1 MKKHYTLYNIG
12 KLLILS
18 CVLLLGGTE
27 VAMGQGQINEDI
39 LPKYTT
45 TEYLYVAPRVEG
57 TIRLQEDGAANNLDG
72 YIRWYT
78 EYNKS
83 NGTIGL
89 TRTSEEL
96 TEYSNGYAWYNESGN
111 VITGTAQNVITYE
124 FSAEQIR
131 NGITIVCDASSV
143 IAEYNRITRILTP
156 RAVSIQH
163 RYVVRNASDRFN
175 VLNAKKSALD
185 GLMTGRNDISDLLNK
200 NDKSQYVLYQYDI
213 HTPIETGTN
222 YRLPERVSNYFT
234 SDTQAADAVRWHFYG
249 EDGKLQQTITTR
261 DPRLSYTFDNNG
273 RNEIADLTK
282 QHYRYILTEVASG
295 TWNGDNF
302 WANGSGWYPVSLLN
316 ITLEPYS
323 KPMDKDALENAYE
336 RDEAAYQDRMVEQL
350 MNDKK
355 FERIVNISFE
365 GEGDELS
372 NPESQLQDNPL
383 NNIKD
388 APDAES
394 YYAFADP
401 LRAANRKG
409 NRLSV
414 GRGEYALYRTLNYPG
429 ISTDNVRVSL
439 GNNRY
444 GTYDDYFA
452 TTDGNYHVKVVDRLW
467 EKTNGTQSGYFMYL
481 DATDEAGVITNLS
494 LKDQTLCQN
503 TSLIVS
509 AWICELAHKKPGVDV
524 AHADVAFT
532 FKKRNTATGEE
543 TILSKFYSGILS
555 NNPENGE
562 DANNNSMPTA
572 KWQQISFKFTIQ
584 EALGENEEY
593 LLEVAN
599 NSKSSDGADYG
610 IDDIQVYRSLPDIDV
625 ERQTACDALT
635 LEIRSDYTTILKNM
649 GWEEGKE
656 VDLSVIEDNS
666 ELKKFRYGLNGED
679 GNTPYKY
686 AGNAYFAF
694 IGNYNKDDRPQT
706 NDWIVVNKNVGDT
719 DHQARYAFRVVVPT
733 IREGKTEE
741 GITYEGVPTTQSDA
755 LRAER
760 ILNIRA
766 INDYNKDFPDNSID
780 ASKIGDPSNDTFNET
795 EYNKAIRI
803 LYTQLRIPRICCP
816 WLIGDRLHLTAIDV
830 TNTELKYRTQK
841 LEDGNEATG
850 KYHVMLFS
858 SLDVAGEG
866 SVNPYDP
873 CSLVSEFTIQP
884 PTTIQIQTVANA
896 ETALCAGA
904 LRKITATLE
913 GYDEQGNLIEPD
925 DMPDYIFDWYLGP
938 WSDYEKETVTYNN
951 QSHLLKEA
959 LTYFRK
965 NIEGDSYTGTIT
977 EEQLQKWIT
986 DGNSDQKAIATFL
999 SNLGEAG
1006 KLRTGITKDESL
1018 DVIINDEGEF
1028 VALPYVWE
1036 KYDTDQ
1042 WLICTDETKVSI
1054 PIAGTNI
1061 PELHPGF
1068 NGSTYPLGEVP
1079 LRLGQIHMDGQLAL
1093 EVPINAEAIVM
1104 AENATY
1110 LGLLNSGAE
1119 LLLKT
1124 ADDENPQTVGT
1135 VVELN
1140 IQKDTQTAQIKIKF
1154 SGNAKNLLHEG
1165 GSYELLVPF
1174 GQYDAN
1180 GLMGSQCDGLLSMPI
1195 KVVPEYLTWQGDEK
1209 GSWYNDGSNWTIS
1222 TQEDLYGAVTN
1233 TEDTPTFSPLYF
1245 TRITVPENGLLSLVD
1260 ETSLKGT
1267 NDDILN
1273 LESIQNAT
1281 GNIAQ
1286 EMAVD
1291 NVNGTLKIVPY
1302 YGNKVEQIYFKPEA
1316 KLMNQHF
1323 LKYEKAWVEFEIA
1336 NNEKRWMASPLQ
1348 DVYAGDIYAPKANGK
1363 QETEAFEDIN
1373 YTTDSY
1379 SRWTPAFYQKAWN
1392 KAIEYATDNEGNRES
1407 VAAVQSNWSIE
1418 YNDVRVPY
1426 TIGKGFYLSVEDVP
1440 TENGGNGTALVRL
1453 PKADAVTDYKY
1464 EEAAAKASVLRAD
1477 ETSKA
1482 NSGKLV
1488 GLSNGSYTLSLGEG
1502 TEVNGD
1508 GTHFLVGNPFMTY
1521 LNMAEFLKEN
1531 SAVLEPKYWTLTN
1544 GATDASV
1551 GTPDV
1556 GFNGG
1561 SNNGTVAPMQAFF
1574 VELKSGVT
1582 PKQITFTPDM
1592 MSATE
1597 APTAEATTKS
1607 ASATNPVITLT
1618 AERGDVKSKAS
1629 LLAYDKADNGYKA
1642 DEDAVVLLDSE
1653 LDAPMVYTVSG
1664 SKAAQVNAVKSIR
1677 NIGLGVY
1684 NETND
1689 EVTLTIEGL
1698 SRLAEPLYLYD
1709 AHTRKSVKLEDDS
1722 YSLQVAGDSHGRYFL
1737 RDSELGSELENTIS
1751 IYSARRRQVI
1761 VSSLRPVKEIKVFGL
1776 NGSQAR
1782 QFSVNTTQYSFD
1794 LPAGIY
1800 MIHASDGEQA
1810 HTEKVIV
1817 R

>member
-18 CVLLLGGTE
+18 CVLLLGGTGK
-27 VAMGQGQINEDI
+27 AWGQVQGRIDDTVQPE
-39 LPKYTT
+39 YTT
-45 TEYLYVAPRVEG
+45 TEYLYVAPGVEG
-57 TIRLQEDGAANNLDG
+57 TIRLQEDNVANNLDG

-78 EYNKS
+78 EYDGS
-83 NGTIGL
+83 NGIIGL
-89 TRTSEEL
+89 TSNL
-96 TEYSNGYAWYNESGN
+96 TRYSNGYAWYNSGDDD
-111 VITGTAQNVITYE
+111 TGTDQNVITYE

-131 NGITIVCDASSV
+131 SGITIVCDASSV
-143 IAEYNRITRILTP
+143 IASYSGNTLTP
-156 RAVSIQH
+156 RVVSIRH
-163 RYVVRNASDRFN
+163 KYVVQNASNRFS

-185 GLMTGRNDISDLLNK
+185 GLMTGRDNISDLLNA

-234 SDTQAADAVRWHFYG
+234 SSTQAANAVRWHFYG
-249 EDGKLQQTITTR
+249 EDGQLQQTITTR
-261 DPRLSYTFDNNG
+261 DLRLSYTFDDNG
-273 RNEIADLTK
+273 RNEINDLTK

-302 WANGSGWYPVSLLN
+302 RANGRGWYPVSLLN

-336 RDEAAYQDRMVEQL
+336 GDEAAYQDRMVEQL

-365 GEGDELS
+365 GEGDELP

-394 YYAFADP
+394 YYAFASP
-401 LRAANRKG
+401 HLAAYRKG

-429 ISTDNVRVSL
+429 ISTDNVDVPL

-452 TTDGNYHVKVVDRLW
+452 TSDGNYHVKVVDRLW
-467 EKTNGTQSGYFMYL
+467 EKTDGTQSGYFMYL

-494 LKDQTLCQN
+494 LEDQTLCQN

-509 AWICELAHKKPGVDV
+509 AWICELAHKKTGVDV

-532 FKKRNTATGEE
+532 FKKRNKDTGEE

-555 NNPENGE
+555 NNPGNGGTG
-562 DANNNSMPTA
+562 NNSSMPTA

-656 VDLSVIEDNS
+656 VDLSVIENDPD
-666 ELKKFRYGLNGED
+666 LQKFRYGLNGEEGD
-679 GNTPYKY
+679 TPYKY

-694 IGNYNKDDRPQT
+694 IGNYNKDDKPQT
-706 NDWIVVNKNVGDT
+706 NDWIVVNKNVGGT

-733 IREGKTEE
+733 IRVGKTEG

-766 INDYNKDFPDNSID
+766 IKDYNKDFPNNSID

-795 EYNKAIRI
+795 EYNIAIRQ

-841 LEDGNEATG
+841 LEDGKEATG

-858 SLDVAGEG
+858 SLDVAEG
-866 SVNPYDP
+866 NTVNPYDP

-913 GYDEQGNLIEPD
+913 GYDEQGNLIEPK
-925 DMPDYIFDWYLGP
+925 DMPEYIFDWYLGP
-938 WSDYEKETVTYNN
+938 WSDYEKETVTYDN

-977 EEQLQKWIT
+977 EEQLQRWIT
-986 DGNSDQKAIATFL
+986 NGTKDQKAIATFL
-999 SNLGEAG
+999 SGLGEAG

-1036 KYDTDQ
+1036 EYDTDQ

-1054 PIAGTNI
+1054 PLAGTDI

-1079 LRLGQIHMDGQLAL
+1079 LRLGQIHMDGQLEL

-1104 AENATY
+1104 AENATR
-1110 LGLLNSGAE
+1110 LGLLNEKEAE

-1124 ADDENPQTVGT
+1124 ADDENPQPVGT

-1140 IQKDTQTAQIKIKF
+1140 IQKDTPTAQIKIRF
-1154 SGNAKNLLHEG
+1154 SGEAKNLLHEG

-1174 GQYDAN
+1174 GQYDDG

-1195 KVVPEYLTWQGDEK
+1195 KVVPEYLTWQGGEGD
-1209 GSWYNDGSNWTIS
+1209 SWYNDGGNWTIS
-1222 TQEDLYGAVTN
+1222 TQKDLYGAVTN
-1233 TEDTPTFSPLYF
+1233 TENTPTFSPLYF

-1267 NDDILN
+1267 SGILN
-1273 LESIQNAT
+1273 LGTIQDAT
-1281 GNIAQ
+1281 DNIAQ

-1291 NVNGTLKIVPY
+1291 NENGTLKIVPY

-1316 KLMNQHF
+1316 KLMNQHY
-1323 LKYEKAWVEFEIA
+1323 LDYEKAWVEFEIA

-1348 DVYAGDIYAPKANGK
+1348 NVYAGDIYAPKANGK
-1363 QETEAFEDIN
+1363 QDTKAFENIN
-1373 YTTDSY
+1373 YTTDY
-1379 SRWTPAFYQKAWN
+1379 SRWAPAFYQKAWN
-1392 KAIEYATDNEGNRES
+1392 QDIEYAINEDGSNLEK
-1407 VAAVQSNWSIE
+1407 VTAVQSNWSIE

-1426 TIGKGFYLSVEDVP
+1426 KIGKGFYLSVEDVP
-1440 TENGGNGTALVRL
+1440 TENGGTGTALVRL
-1453 PKADAVTDYKY
+1453 PKADTEYAY
-1464 EEAAAKASVLRAD
+1464 ETKSSLRSGEGLA
-1477 ETSKA
+1477 KA

-1488 GLSNGSYTLSLGEG
+1488 EFTEGSKYTLPLDED
-1502 TEVNGD
+1502 VDGD
-1508 GTHFLVGNPFMTY
+1508 DIHFLVGNPFMTY
-1521 LNMAEFLKEN
+1521 LNMEAFLDANKD
-1531 SAVLEPKYWTLTN
+1531 VLASKYWTLTN
-1544 GATDASV
+1544 GAPNASV

-1556 GFNGG
+1556 GFDESG
-1561 SNNGTVAPMQAFF
+1561 STNGTVAPMQAFF
-1574 VELKSGVT
+1574 VELKEEAKASAET
-1582 PKQITFTPDM
+1582 KSITFTPDM

-1597 APTAEATTKS
+1597 APATEVTTKS

-1629 LLAYDKADNGYKA
+1629 LLTYDKADNGYKA

-1722 YSLQVAGDSHGRYFL
+1722 YSLRVAGDSHGRYFL

-1751 IYSARRRQVI
+1751 IYSARRGQVI

-1776 NGSQAR
+1776 NGSQVR
-1782 QFSVNTTQYSFD
+1782 QFSVNTTQYSFN

-1800 MIHASDGEQA
+1800 MIHAGDGEQA

>member
-18 CVLLLGGTE
+18 CVLLLGGTGK
-27 VAMGQGQINEDI
+27 AWGQVQGRIDDTVQPE
-39 LPKYTT
+39 YTT
-45 TEYLYVAPRVEG
+45 TEYLYVAPDVEG
-57 TIRLQEDGAANNLDG
+57 TIRLQDDEVANNLDG

-78 EYNKS
+78 VYNNS
-83 NGTIGL
+83 NGTTGL
-89 TRTSEEL
+89 TSKL
-96 TEYSNGYAWYNESGN
+96 TEYSNGYAWYNESGSA
-111 VITGTAQNVITYE
+111 ITRTDQNVITYN
-124 FSAEQIR
+124 FNAEQI
-131 NGITIVCDASSV
+131 NNNITIVCDASSV
-143 IAEYNRITRILTP
+143 IAEYNRNTRTLTP
-156 RAVSIQH
+156 RVVSIRH
-163 RYVVRNASDRFN
+163 KYVVQNASNRFS

-185 GLMTGRNDISDLLNK
+185 GLMTGRNDISDLLNA

-234 SDTQAADAVRWHFYG
+234 SSTQAANAVRWHFYG
-249 EDGKLQQTITTR
+249 EDGQLQQTITTR
-261 DPRLSYTFDNNG
+261 DPRLSYTFDDNG
-273 RNEIADLTK
+273 RNEINDLTK

-295 TWNGDNF
+295 TWRGDNF
-302 WANGSGWYPVSLLN
+302 SSNSGWYPVSLLN

-365 GEGDELS
+365 GEGEILS
-372 NPESQLQDNPL
+372 SPETQLRNNL
-383 NNIKD
+383 LGNIKD

-394 YYAFADP
+394 YYAFASP
-401 LRAANRKG
+401 HLAAYRKG

-414 GRGEYALYRTLNYPG
+414 GRGEYALYRTLNYPN
-429 ISTDNVRVSL
+429 ISTANVDVPL
-439 GNNRY
+439 ENNQEGN
-444 GTYDDYFA
+444 YDDYFA

-532 FKKRNTATGEE
+532 FKKRNKDTGEE

-555 NNPENGE
+555 NNPENGG

-584 EALGENEEY
+584 EALDPDKEEY

-656 VDLSVIEDNS
+656 VDLSVINGNPD
-666 ELKKFRYGLNGED
+666 LKKFRYGLNGED

-694 IGNYNKDDRPQT
+694 IGNYNKDDRPSS
-706 NDWIVVNKNVGDT
+706 NEWIVVNKNVEDT

-733 IREGKTEE
+733 IREGRTE
-741 GITYEGVPTTQSDA
+741 GGVTYEGVPTTQSDA

-766 INDYNKDFPDNSID
+766 IKDYNKDNSNDQID
-780 ASKIGDPSNDTFNET
+780 ASEIGDPSDGSFNET
-795 EYNKAIRI
+795 AYNAAIRQ
-803 LYTQLRIPRICCP
+803 LYTKLAIPRICCP

-841 LEDGNEATG
+841 LEDGKEATG
-850 KYHVMLFS
+850 KYHVILFS
-858 SLDVAGEG
+858 SLDVAEG
-866 SVNPYDP
+866 NTVNPYDP

-913 GYDEQGNLIEPD
+913 GYDEQGNLIEPEN
-925 DMPDYIFDWYLGP
+925 MPEYIFDWYLGP
-938 WSDYEKETVTYNN
+938 WSDYEKEIVTYDN

-965 NIEGDSYTGTIT
+965 NIEDDSYTGTIT
-977 EEQLQKWIT
+977 EEQLQRWKNNGT
-986 DGNSDQKAIATFL
+986 KDQEAIATFL
-999 SNLGEAG
+999 SGLGEAG

-1036 KYDTDQ
+1036 EYDTDQ

-1054 PIAGTNI
+1054 PLAGTDI

-1104 AENATY
+1104 AENATR
-1110 LGLLNSGAE
+1110 LGLLNENGAD

-1124 ADDENPQTVGT
+1124 ADDENPQPVGT

-1140 IQKDTQTAQIKIKF
+1140 IQKDTPTAQIKIRF
-1154 SGNAKNLLHEG
+1154 SGEAKNLLHEG

-1174 GQYDAN
+1174 GQYNDG

-1195 KVVPEYLTWQGDEK
+1195 KVVPEYLTWQGGEGD
-1209 GSWYNDGSNWTIS
+1209 SWYNDGGNWTIS
-1222 TQEDLYGAVTN
+1222 TQKDLYGAVTN
-1233 TEDTPTFSPLYF
+1233 TENTPTFSPLYF

-1260 ETSLKGT
+1260 E
-1267 NDDILN
+1267 
-1273 LESIQNAT
+1273 NAT

-1291 NVNGTLKIVPY
+1291 NENGTLKIVPY
-1302 YGNKVEQIYFKPEA
+1302 YGNKVEQIYFKPGA
-1316 KLMNQHF
+1316 KLVNQHF
-1323 LKYEKAWVEFEIA
+1323 LNYEKAWVEFEIA

-1363 QETEAFEDIN
+1363 QDTKAFEIIN
-1373 YTTDSY
+1373 YTTDY
-1379 SRWTPAFYQKAWN
+1379 SRWAPAFYQKAWN
-1392 KAIEYATDNEGNRES
+1392 KDIEYAINEDGSNLEK
-1407 VAAVQSNWSIE
+1407 VTAVQSNWSIE

-1464 EEAAAKASVLRAD
+1464 EEAATKASVLRAD
-1477 ETSKA
+1477 EASKA

-1488 GLSNGSYTLSLGEG
+1488 DLSGGSYTLSLEEG
-1502 TEVNGD
+1502 TKVNGD

-1521 LNMAEFLKEN
+1521 LKMDAFLDANKD
-1531 SAVLEPKYWTLTN
+1531 VLASKYWTLTN
-1544 GATDASV
+1544 DAPDAAV

-1556 GFNGG
+1556 DFDDE

-1574 VELKSGVT
+1574 VELKSGAVS
-1582 PKQITFTPDM
+1582 KQITFTPAM

-1597 APTAEATTKS
+1597 ATVTEATTKS

-1618 AERGDVKSKAS
+1618 AERGDVKSRAS
-1629 LLAYDKADNGYKA
+1629 LLTYDKADNGYKA

-1722 YSLQVAGDSHGRYFL
+1722 YSLRVAGDSHGRYFL
-1737 RDSELGSELENTIS
+1737 RDSELGAELENTIS
-1751 IYSARRRQVI
+1751 IYSARRGQVI

-1776 NGSQAR
+1776 NGSQVR